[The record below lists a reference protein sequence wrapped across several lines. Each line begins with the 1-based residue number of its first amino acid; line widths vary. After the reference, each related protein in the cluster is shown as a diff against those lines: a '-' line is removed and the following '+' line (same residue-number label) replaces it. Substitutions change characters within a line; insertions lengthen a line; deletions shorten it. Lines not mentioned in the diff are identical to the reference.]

1 MSATA
6 PPHHVA
12 VLDDAVSYAAACLQ
26 PARACSLDRPTPCA
40 GWRLGSLLL
49 HMGDS
54 LDALA
59 QAARLGRVDLDAHPL
74 AEAGDIVDRLELRA
88 CTLSAAW
95 HERLTS
101 APIGVGDLSLGRD
114 TLALVG
120 ALEIAVHGWDVA
132 RTTGAGPELPETL
145 GVRLLEVAL
154 AVVTPGDRGTR
165 FAAAIDLPRHAP
177 ASARLLAH
185 LGRDAAAGVPAEAG

>member
-1 MSATA
+1 MTVSTTA

-26 PARACSLDRPTPCA
+26 PARSCSLDLPTPCT
-40 GWRLGSLLL
+40 GWRLGLLLL

-59 QAARLGRVDLDAHPL
+59 QAARLGRVDLDAHPPT
-74 AEAGDIVDRLELRA
+74 EAGDFVDVLELRA
-88 CTLSAAW
+88 CTLTAAW
-95 HERLTS
+95 HERSTS
-101 APIGVGDLSLGRD
+101 APIGVGDLSLGRA

-132 RTTGAGPELPETL
+132 RTTGRGPTFPEAL
-145 GVRLLEVAL
+145 AVRLLAVAR
-154 AVVTPGDRGTR
+154 AVVTPADRGSR
-165 FAAAIDLPRHAP
+165 FAAPVPVD
-177 ASARLLAH
+177 ARDTAADHLLAH
-185 LGRDAAAGVPAEAG
+185 LGRSPRS

>member
-1 MSATA
+1 MPTTA

-26 PARACSLDRPTPCA
+26 PARSCSLDLPTPCT

-59 QAARLGRVDLDAHPL
+59 QAARFGRVDLDAHPL
-74 AEAGDIVDRLELRA
+74 AVAGDFVDVLELRA
-88 CTLSAAW
+88 CALSAAW

-101 APIGVGDLSLGRD
+101 APIGVGDLSLGRG

-132 RTTGAGPELPETL
+132 RTTGRGPAFPEAL
-145 GVRLLEVAL
+145 AVRLLEVAL
-154 AVVTPGDRGTR
+154 TLVTPADRGPR
-165 FAAAIDLPRHAP
+165 FAPAVAVEAT
-177 ASARLLAH
+177 ASAGDRLLAH
-185 LGRDAAAGVPAEAG
+185 LGRAPYTCV

>member
-1 MSATA
+1 MPTTA

-12 VLDDAVSYAAACLQ
+12 VLDDAVSYASACLQ
-26 PARACSLDRPTPCA
+26 PARSCSLDLPTPCT

-74 AEAGDIVDRLELRA
+74 AEVGDFVDVLELRA
-88 CTLSAAW
+88 CALSAAW
-95 HERLTS
+95 HDRLTS
-101 APIGVGDLSLGRD
+101 APIGVGDLSLGRH

-132 RTTGAGPELPETL
+132 RTTGAGPELPESL
-145 GVRLLEVAL
+145 AVRLQAVAL
-154 AVVTPGDRGTR
+154 AVVTPGDRGSR
-165 FAAAIDLPRHAP
+165 FAPAVPVGAR
-177 ASARLLAH
+177 ASAADQLLAH
-185 LGRDAAAGVPAEAG
+185 LGRSRYTFV